1 MSWPTPDRRTGLVWA
16 LLGVVALS
24 CGGCG
29 DTKEVNGAYFQL
41 LDPDAVQEGDAGPVG
56 LRLDLFQFGNE
67 AGGLVRYFSLE
78 PARDIDGV
86 TLFDAS
92 AERACFWTN
101 KITLDESQV
110 RFTLTFQDDRNQ
122 LVRLTLDRSNDGVV
136 LDGTRGLRES
146 NFGENVTLPSPPIVL
161 ERDPEISANPNC
173 LRPPLLIGGA
183 DGRPFEVEL
192 DFSTEFFDEVDD
204 EVNGSSDGQLRAG
217 FTWVGSAK
225 GESNEVPEWAAP
237 LANFTLDRFGEGNI
251 THQVYRGLPPLHLR
265 ALDPARL
272 PYIRNDQDTHRMLLG
287 LLVVYR
293 DDEVA
298 EPDENGD
305 VPLEWRRDEDEVNS
319 EMSFGSAFVSTDG
332 GETWRGN
339 ALLYT
344 EIDEPGASPAENY
357 TRDILKGFT
366 PRAGYEV
373 VEVTFLADS
382 MEIVRIQPSVAE
394 IAVQFV
400 DPDDEAYRAI
410 RFILPRL
417 PRPRRVAGEE
427 Q

>member
-1 MSWPTPDRRTGLVWA
+1 MSWPTPERRSGLVWA
-16 LLGVVALS
+16 LLGVMALS

-29 DTKEVNGAYFQL
+29 DTKEVNGAYFQVL
-41 LDPDAVQEGDAGPVG
+41 NLDAVQAGDAGPVG

-67 AGGLVRYFSLE
+67 AGGLVRYFALE

-86 TLFDAS
+86 TPFDSS

-146 NFGENVTLPSPPIVL
+146 NFGENVTLPSLPVVL

-192 DFSTEFFDEVDD
+192 DFSTDFFA
-204 EVNGSSDGQLRAG
+204 EVNKELEGSNDGQIRAG
-217 FTWVGSAK
+217 FIWVGSAK

-237 LANFTLDRFGEGNI
+237 LANFTLDSFGGNNI
-251 THQVYRGLPPLHLR
+251 THQIYRGLPPLHLR
-265 ALDPARL
+265 ALDPERL
-272 PYIRNDQDTHRMLLG
+272 PYVRNDEDTHRMLLG

-305 VPLEWRRDEDEVNS
+305 VPLEWRRDETNGEARL
-319 EMSFGSAFVSTDG
+319 GSAFVSADG
-332 GETWRGN
+332 GATWRGN

-344 EIDEPGASPAENY
+344 EIDEPGATPAENY
-357 TRDILKGFT
+357 TRDILNGFT

-373 VEVTFLADS
+373 VEVTFRADT
-382 MEIVRIQPSVAE
+382 MEIVSIQPSVAE

-400 DPDDEAYRAI
+400 DPNDATYKVIE
-410 RFILPRL
+410 FILPRL
-417 PRPRRVAGEE
+417 PRPRRVAGEG